1 MNILVV
7 DDEVIYLDLLAE
19 ILTLY
24 GHSVFKAA
32 TVDAALEHLHV
43 QQIDLIISDVSMP
56 GKNGVSFHAE
66 VRDDYRFQR
75 LPFIWNTAYVEL
87 QELLDLVDPS
97 VDFKVEKSK
106 GLPTLLHLV
115 SRVQAARKIAA
126 TAPLS

>member
-7 DDEVIYLDLLAE
+7 DDETIYLDLLGE

-24 GHSVFKAA
+24 GHTVFKATTA
-32 TVDAALEHLHV
+32 DAGMEQLHV
-43 QQIDLIISDVSMP
+43 QQVDLIISDVSMP

-87 QELLDLVDPS
+87 QELIDLVDPS

-115 SRVQAARKIAA
+115 ARVQASRKIAA
-126 TAPLS
+126 IAPLS